1 MTVHRKKGHKGMALG
16 IFARVGRAIKRGL
29 GLHMIDAQGVVTL
42 QEMHKVLDEIK
53 ALKYEVQMAAAEAR
67 TGRMHAA
74 EHQDNL
80 FNQAMNIHS
89 TVLDMQVSIADIKYK
104 MGNEAGTKDQGYRIM
119 DHVDAL
125 QFAIE
130 ELKSSVNG
138 MHDIVERIDAD
149 PVGRVAA
156 ALAEA
161 ARNLE
166 VR

>member
-1 MTVHRKKGHKGMALG
+1 MALS
-16 IFARVGRAIKRGL
+16 IFGRLGRAIKRGL

-42 QEMHKVLDEIK
+42 QEIHRVIDEIK
-53 ALKYEVQMAAAEAR
+53 ALKTEVQIVGDDAR
-67 TGRMHAA
+67 MGRIHAA

-80 FNQAMNIHS
+80 FSQVTNAYAA
-89 TVLDMQVSIADIKYK
+89 VLDMQSELRDIKYK
-104 MGNEAGTKDQGYRIM
+104 IGNEAGTKDQGYRIM

-125 QFAIE
+125 QFSIE
-130 ELKSSVNG
+130 ELKSSINETR
-138 MHDIVERIDAD
+138 DIVERIDAD
-149 PVGRVAA
+149 PLGKVAA

>member
-1 MTVHRKKGHKGMALG
+1 MVLG

-42 QEMHKVLDEIK
+42 QELHKVIDEIK
-53 ALKYEVQMAAAEAR
+53 ALKYEVQVLGDDAR
-67 TGRMHAA
+67 MGRIHAA

-80 FNQAMNIHS
+80 FNQVNNVYSSI
-89 TVLDMQVSIADIKYK
+89 LDMQLQIADIKHK

-138 MHDIVERIDAD
+138 MHDIVERIDTD

-161 ARNLE
+161 AQNLE